1 MKTLKWYKWL
11 YWGAWCFIMLLAA
24 FPRMILDGNV
34 DFLKDNIDNKEYV
47 IAFIIPL
54 VMIIVG
60 YLFDLA
66 YTLVSIRPSY
76 NKLKTGFIWS
86 VIVLAFS
93 LMGITFTMYFDDFRV
108 KILCFSLTF
117 LLVSAMKLV
126 SLFVTEDD
134 VVEVLKV

>member
-1 MKTLKWYKWL
+1 
-11 YWGAWCFIMLLAA
+11 MLLAA
-24 FPRMILDGNV
+24 FPRMILNGDM
-34 DFLKDNIDNKEYV
+34 DFLNNNIDNKEYV
-47 IAFIIPL
+47 TAFVIPL

-93 LMGITFTMYFDDFRV
+93 LMGITFTMYFDDLII
-108 KILCFSLTF
+108 KIVCFSLTF

>member
-1 MKTLKWYKWL
+1 
-11 YWGAWCFIMLLAA
+11 MLLAA

>member
-1 MKTLKWYKWL
+1 
-11 YWGAWCFIMLLAA
+11 MLLAA

-93 LMGITFTMYFDDFRV
+93 LMGFTFTMYFDDFRV